1 LQQRQRTFLSLVGAG
16 EQHRSTLGQSVRAL
30 ITSLYFAGAS
40 TSKSTR
46 WT

>member
-1 LQQRQRTFLSLVGAG
+1 
-16 EQHRSTLGQSVRAL
+16 LGHSVRAL
-30 ITSLYFAGAS
+30 ITSSYFAGAS